1 MMNRTISIMVGKG
14 SVNHNSRKFHAK
26 NTDPERSHLN
36 VEYCNENLQ
45 SVYHQ
50 LFDEAQQRYNAKQ
63 KRADRMIPDYY
74 EKIRS
79 GKQEKLFHEVIVQ
92 IGNRE
97 DMNAQSENGAL
108 AAQVLDEYMRE
119 FQKRNPNLR
128 VFSAHLHMD
137 EATPHLHID
146 FVPFTTGSKRGMDT
160 RVSLKKALA
169 AQGYTGGSRSDTEW
183 NQWVEAEKNALA
195 AVMERHEIQWE
206 KKGTHEKHLSVLDFE
221 KRERAK
227 EVAALESQKTE
238 LQERVDNLQEAC
250 TQQSEQVEQVE
261 KTLQA
266 LRDQQLSVEQVE
278 AVEAKPV
285 PLTGKV
291 MISKQDYETLTTA
304 AQKYVVQEKQESK
317 LKKRLK
323 DAKKIIA
330 DLKAKIESLAAELSA
345 VKTELVQY
353 KSPCGQLRT
362 SDLEQENDRLRSR
375 LRTYEDVIS
384 CNNLWHFFHGS
395 RGKKRSRDDTR

>member
-1 MMNRTISIMVGKG
+1 MVGKG

-26 NTDPERSHLN
+26 NTDPERSYLN
-36 VEYCNENLQ
+36 VEYCDENLQ

-137 EATPHLHID
+137 EATPHLHVD

-169 AQGYTGGSRSDTEW
+169 AQGYTGGSRGDTEW
-183 NQWVEAEKNALA
+183 NQWVAAEKNALA
-195 AVMERHEIQWE
+195 VVMERHGIQWE

-238 LQERVDNLQEAC
+238 LQERVDDLQENYI
-250 TQQSEQVEQVE
+250 QQSEQVEQVE

-266 LRDQQLSVEQVE
+266 IRDQQLSVEQVE

-291 MISKQDYETLTTA
+291 MISKQDYETLTMA
-304 AQKYVVQEKQESK
+304 AQKYVVQEKKEGRIQ
-317 LKKRLK
+317 RLL
-323 DAKKIIA
+323 DAANEKIQG
-330 DLKAKIESLAAELSA
+330 L
-345 VKTELVQY
+345 
-353 KSPCGQLRT
+353 LRT
-362 SDLEQENDRLRSR
+362 VSELKQTIFGLNQRVANLEGELAQERSFEKRFAAQRMEQENVRLKRENKR
-375 LRTYEDVIS
+375 FRDILKQH
-384 CNNLWHFFHGS
+384 NLLPKN
-395 RGKKRSRDDTR
+395 RGIER

>member
-1 MMNRTISIMVGKG
+1 MVGKG

-26 NTDPERSHLN
+26 NTDPERSYLN

-50 LFDEAQQRYNAKQ
+50 MFDEAQQRYNEKQ

-97 DMNAQSENGAL
+97 DMSTQSEKGAL

-206 KKGTHEKHLSVLDFE
+206 KKGTHEKHLSVLEFE

-238 LQERVDNLQEAC
+238 LQERVDGLQENYI
-250 TQQSEQVEQVE
+250 QQSEQVEQVE

-266 LRDQQLSVEQVE
+266 LREQQLTVEQVE

-285 PLTGKV
+285 LLTGKV
-291 MISKQDYETLTTA
+291 MISKQDYETLTMA
-304 AQKYVVQEKQESK
+304 AQKYVVQEKKEGRIQRLLDAANEKIQGLLHTVSE
-317 LKKRLK
+317 LKQTIFGLNQRV
-323 DAKKIIA
+323 A
-330 DLKAKIESLAAELSA
+330 DLEGELAQERSFEKRFAA
-345 VKTELVQY
+345 Q
-353 KSPCGQLRT
+353 RM
-362 SDLEQENDRLRSR
+362 EQENVRLKRENKR
-375 LRTYEDVIS
+375 FRDILKQH
-384 CNNLWHFFHGS
+384 NLLPKN
-395 RGKKRSRDDTR
+395 RGIER

>member
-1 MMNRTISIMVGKG
+1 MNRTISIMVGKG

-26 NTDPERSHLN
+26 NTDPERSYLN

-45 SVYHQ
+45 LVYHQ
-50 LFDEAQQRYNAKQ
+50 LFDEAKQRYNAKQ

-169 AQGYTGGSRSDTEW
+169 AQGYTGGSRGDTEW
-183 NQWVEAEKNALA
+183 NQWVAVEKDALA
-195 AVMERHEIQWE
+195 VVMERHGIQWE
-206 KKGTHEKHLSVLDFE
+206 KKGTHEKHLSVLEFE

-238 LQERVDNLQEAC
+238 LQERVDDLQENYI
-250 TQQSEQVEQVE
+250 QQSEQVEQVE

-291 MISKQDYETLTTA
+291 MISKQDYETLTMA
-304 AQKYVVQEKQESK
+304 ARKYVVQEKKEGRIQRLLDAANEKIQSLLHTVSELKQTIFGLNQQVANLKGELAQERSFE
-317 LKKRLK
+317 KRF
-323 DAKKIIA
+323 
-330 DLKAKIESLAAELSA
+330 AA
-345 VKTELVQY
+345 Q
-353 KSPCGQLRT
+353 RM
-362 SDLEQENDRLRSR
+362 EQENVRLKRENKRFRDILKQHNLLPRNREVDR
-375 LRTYEDVIS
+375 
-384 CNNLWHFFHGS
+384 
-395 RGKKRSRDDTR
+395 

>member
-1 MMNRTISIMVGKG
+1 MMNRTISMMVGKG

-26 NTDPERSHLN
+26 NTDPERSYLN

-45 SVYHQ
+45 LVYHQ
-50 LFDEAQQRYNAKQ
+50 LFDEAKQRYNAKQ

-137 EATPHLHID
+137 EATPHLHVD

-169 AQGYTGGSRSDTEW
+169 AQGYTGGSRGDTEW
-183 NQWVEAEKNALA
+183 NQWVAAEKNALA
-195 AVMERHEIQWE
+195 VVMERHGIQWE

-238 LQERVDNLQEAC
+238 LQERVDDLQE
-250 TQQSEQVEQVE
+250 TYIQQSEQVEQVE

-304 AQKYVVQEKQESK
+304 AQKYVIQEKKEGKIQ
-317 LKKRLK
+317 RLL
-323 DAKKIIA
+323 DAANEKIQG
-330 DLKAKIESLAAELSA
+330 L
-345 VKTELVQY
+345 
-353 KSPCGQLRT
+353 LRT
-362 SDLEQENDRLRSR
+362 VSELKQTIFGLNQRVANLEGELAQERSFEKRFAAQRMEQENVRLKRENTR
-375 LRTYEDVIS
+375 FRDILKQH
-384 CNNLWHFFHGS
+384 NLLPKN
-395 RGKKRSRDDTR
+395 RGIER

>member
-1 MMNRTISIMVGKG
+1 MNRTISIMVGKG

-26 NTDPERSHLN
+26 NTDPERSYLN

-45 SVYHQ
+45 LVYHQ
-50 LFDEAQQRYNAKQ
+50 LFDEAKQRYNAKQ

-146 FVPFTTGSKRGMDT
+146 FVPFTTGSKRGMDP

-169 AQGYTGGSRSDTEW
+169 AQGYTDGSRGDTEW
-183 NQWVEAEKNALA
+183 NQWVAAEKNALA
-195 AVMERHEIQWE
+195 VVMERHGIQWE
-206 KKGTHEKHLSVLDFE
+206 KKETHEKHLSVLEFE
-221 KRERAK
+221 KRERAR
-227 EVAALESQKTE
+227 EVTALESQKTE
-238 LQERVDNLQEAC
+238 LQERVDDLQENYI
-250 TQQSEQVEQVE
+250 QQSEQVEQVE

-291 MISKQDYETLTTA
+291 MISKQDYETLTMA
-304 AQKYVVQEKQESK
+304 AQKYVVQEKKEGRLQRLLDTANEKIQSLLHTVSELKQTIFGLNQRVANLEGELAQERSFE
-317 LKKRLK
+317 KRF
-323 DAKKIIA
+323 
-330 DLKAKIESLAAELSA
+330 AA
-345 VKTELVQY
+345 Q
-353 KSPCGQLRT
+353 RM
-362 SDLEQENDRLRSR
+362 EQENVRLKQENKRFR
-375 LRTYEDVIS
+375 DILKQH
-384 CNNLWHFFHGS
+384 NLLPKN
-395 RGKKRSRDDTR
+395 RGIER

>member
-1 MMNRTISIMVGKG
+1 MNRTISIMVGKG

-26 NTDPERSHLN
+26 NTDPERSYLN

-97 DMNAQSENGAL
+97 DMSAQSENGAL

-137 EATPHLHID
+137 ETTPHLHID

-206 KKGTHEKHLSVLDFE
+206 KKGTHEKHLAVLDFE

-227 EVAALESQKTE
+227 EVAALEAQKTE
-238 LQERVDNLQEAC
+238 LQERVDDLQETC

-291 MISKQDYETLTTA
+291 MISKQDYETLTMA
-304 AQKYVVQEKQESK
+304 AQKYVVQEKKEGRIQ
-317 LKKRLK
+317 RLL
-323 DAKKIIA
+323 DAANEKIQG
-330 DLKAKIESLAAELSA
+330 L
-345 VKTELVQY
+345 
-353 KSPCGQLRT
+353 LRT
-362 SDLEQENDRLRSR
+362 VSELKQTIFGLNQRVANLEGELAQERSFEKRFAAQRMEQENVRLKRENKR
-375 LRTYEDVIS
+375 FRDILKQH
-384 CNNLWHFFHGS
+384 NLLPKN
-395 RGKKRSRDDTR
+395 RGIER

>member
-1 MMNRTISIMVGKG
+1 MNRTISIMVGKG

-26 NTDPERSHLN
+26 NTDPERSYLN
-36 VEYCNENLQ
+36 VEYCDENLQ

-63 KRADRMIPDYY
+63 KRADRVIPDYY

-97 DMNAQSENGAL
+97 DMSAQSENGAL

-128 VFSAHLHMD
+128 VFSAHMHMD

-160 RVSLKKALA
+160 RVSLKQALA

-238 LQERVDNLQEAC
+238 LQERVDDLQENYI
-250 TQQSEQVEQVE
+250 QQSVQVEQVE

-291 MISKQDYETLTTA
+291 MISKQDYETLTMA
-304 AQKYVVQEKQESK
+304 AQKYVVQEKKEGRIQ
-317 LKKRLK
+317 RLL
-323 DAKKIIA
+323 DAANEKIQG
-330 DLKAKIESLAAELSA
+330 L
-345 VKTELVQY
+345 
-353 KSPCGQLRT
+353 LRT
-362 SDLEQENDRLRSR
+362 VSELKQTIFGLNQRVANLEGELAQERSFEKRFAAQRMEQENVRLKRENKR
-375 LRTYEDVIS
+375 FRDILKQH
-384 CNNLWHFFHGS
+384 NLLPKN
-395 RGKKRSRDDTR
+395 RGMER

>member
-1 MMNRTISIMVGKG
+1 MNRTISIMVGKG

-26 NTDPERSHLN
+26 NTDPERSYLN
-36 VEYCNENLQ
+36 VEYCNANLQ
-45 SVYHQ
+45 LVYHQ
-50 LFDEAQQRYNAKQ
+50 LFDEAKQRYNAKQ

-169 AQGYTGGSRSDTEW
+169 AQGYTGGSRGDTEW
-183 NQWVEAEKNALA
+183 NQWVAAEKNALA

-206 KKGTHEKHLSVLDFE
+206 KKGTHEKHLSVLEFE

-238 LQERVDNLQEAC
+238 LQERVDDLQENYI
-250 TQQSEQVEQVE
+250 QQSEQVEQVE

-304 AQKYVVQEKQESK
+304 AQKYVIQEKKEGKIQ
-317 LKKRLK
+317 RLL
-323 DAKKIIA
+323 DAANEKIQG
-330 DLKAKIESLAAELSA
+330 L
-345 VKTELVQY
+345 
-353 KSPCGQLRT
+353 LRT
-362 SDLEQENDRLRSR
+362 VSELKQTIFGLNQRVANLEGELAQERSFEKRFAAQRMEQENVRLKRENKR
-375 LRTYEDVIS
+375 FRDILKQH
-384 CNNLWHFFHGS
+384 NLLPKN
-395 RGKKRSRDDTR
+395 RGIER

>member
-97 DMNAQSENGAL
+97 DMSAQSENGAL

-206 KKGTHEKHLSVLDFE
+206 KKGTHEKHLAVLDFE

-227 EVAALESQKTE
+227 EVAALEAQKTE
-238 LQERVDNLQEAC
+238 LQERVDDLQETC

-291 MISKQDYETLTTA
+291 MISKQDYETLTMA
-304 AQKYVVQEKQESK
+304 AQKYVVQEKKEGRIQ
-317 LKKRLK
+317 RLL
-323 DAKKIIA
+323 DAANEKIQG
-330 DLKAKIESLAAELSA
+330 L
-345 VKTELVQY
+345 
-353 KSPCGQLRT
+353 LRT
-362 SDLEQENDRLRSR
+362 VSELKQTIFGLNQRVANLEGELAQERSFEKRFAAQRMEQENVRLKRENKR
-375 LRTYEDVIS
+375 FRDILKQH
-384 CNNLWHFFHGS
+384 NLLQ
-395 RGKKRSRDDTR
+395 KSRDVER

>member
-1 MMNRTISIMVGKG
+1 MNRTISIMVGKG

-26 NTDPERSHLN
+26 NTDPERSYLN

-45 SVYHQ
+45 LVYHQ
-50 LFDEAQQRYNAKQ
+50 LFDEAKQRYNAKQ

-137 EATPHLHID
+137 EATPHLHVD

-169 AQGYTGGSRSDTEW
+169 AQGYTGGSRGDTEW
-183 NQWVEAEKNALA
+183 NQWVAAEKNALA
-195 AVMERHEIQWE
+195 VVMERHGIQWE
-206 KKGTHEKHLSVLDFE
+206 KKGTHEKHLSVLEFE

-238 LQERVDNLQEAC
+238 LQERVDDLQENYI
-250 TQQSEQVEQVE
+250 QQSEQVEQVE

-291 MISKQDYETLTTA
+291 MISKQDYETLTMA
-304 AQKYVVQEKQESK
+304 AQKYVVQEKKEGRIQ
-317 LKKRLK
+317 RLL
-323 DAKKIIA
+323 DAANEKIQG
-330 DLKAKIESLAAELSA
+330 L
-345 VKTELVQY
+345 
-353 KSPCGQLRT
+353 LRT
-362 SDLEQENDRLRSR
+362 VSELKQTIFGLNQRVANLEGELAQERSFEKRFAAQRMEQENVRLKRENKR
-375 LRTYEDVIS
+375 FRDILKQH
-384 CNNLWHFFHGS
+384 NLLPKN
-395 RGKKRSRDDTR
+395 RGIER

>member
-1 MMNRTISIMVGKG
+1 MNRTISIMVGKG

-26 NTDPERSHLN
+26 NTDSERSYLN

-63 KRADRMIPDYY
+63 KRADRIIPDYY

-146 FVPFTTGSKRGMDT
+146 FVPFTTSSKRGMDT
-160 RVSLKKALA
+160 RVSLKQALA

-206 KKGTHEKHLSVLDFE
+206 KKGTHEKHLSVLEFE

-238 LQERVDNLQEAC
+238 LQERVDDLQETC

-278 AVEAKPV
+278 KVEAKPV

-304 AQKYVVQEKQESK
+304 AQKYVIQEKKEGKIQ
-317 LKKRLK
+317 RLL
-323 DAKKIIA
+323 DAANEKIQG
-330 DLKAKIESLAAELSA
+330 L
-345 VKTELVQY
+345 
-353 KSPCGQLRT
+353 LRT
-362 SDLEQENDRLRSR
+362 VSELKQTIFGLNQRVANLEGELAQERSFEKRFAAQRMEQENVRLKRENKRFRDILKQHNLLPKNRSIER
-375 LRTYEDVIS
+375 
-384 CNNLWHFFHGS
+384 
-395 RGKKRSRDDTR
+395 

>member
-1 MMNRTISIMVGKG
+1 MVGKG

-128 VFSAHLHMD
+128 VFSVHLHMD

-195 AVMERHEIQWE
+195 AVMERYDIQWE

-227 EVAALESQKTE
+227 EVVALESQKTE
-238 LQERVDNLQEAC
+238 LQERVDDLQENYIR
-250 TQQSEQVEQVE
+250 QSEQVEQVE

-291 MISKQDYETLTTA
+291 MISKQDYETLTMA
-304 AQKYVVQEKQESK
+304 AQKYVVQEKKEGRIQRLLDAANEKIQGLLHTVSELKQTIFGLNQRVANLEGELAQERSFE
-317 LKKRLK
+317 KRF
-323 DAKKIIA
+323 
-330 DLKAKIESLAAELSA
+330 AA
-345 VKTELVQY
+345 Q
-353 KSPCGQLRT
+353 RM
-362 SDLEQENDRLRSR
+362 EQENVRLKRENKR
-375 LRTYEDVIS
+375 FRDILKQH
-384 CNNLWHFFHGS
+384 NLLP
-395 RGKKRSRDDTR
+395 KSRDVER

>member
-1 MMNRTISIMVGKG
+1 MNRTISIMVGKG

-26 NTDPERSHLN
+26 NTDPERGYLN
-36 VEYCNENLQ
+36 VEYCNESLQ

-97 DMNAQSENGAL
+97 DMSAQSENGAL

-206 KKGTHEKHLSVLDFE
+206 KKGTHEKHLSVLEFE

-238 LQERVDNLQEAC
+238 LQERVDDLQEAC

-278 AVEAKPV
+278 KVEAKPV

-304 AQKYVVQEKQESK
+304 AQKYVIQEKKEGKIQRLLDAANEKIQELLHTVLE
-317 LKKRLK
+317 LKQTIFGLNQRVANLEGELAQERSFEKRF
-323 DAKKIIA
+323 
-330 DLKAKIESLAAELSA
+330 AA
-345 VKTELVQY
+345 Q
-353 KSPCGQLRT
+353 RM
-362 SDLEQENDRLRSR
+362 EQENVRLKRENKR
-375 LRTYEDVIS
+375 FRDILKQH
-384 CNNLWHFFHGS
+384 NLLPKN
-395 RGKKRSRDDTR
+395 RGIER

>member
-1 MMNRTISIMVGKG
+1 MVGKG

-26 NTDPERSHLN
+26 NTDPERSYLN
-36 VEYCNENLQ
+36 VEYCDENLQ

-63 KRADRMIPDYY
+63 KRADRMIQDYY

-97 DMNAQSENGAL
+97 DMGAQSENGAL

-160 RVSLKKALA
+160 RVSLKKALET
-169 AQGYTGGSRSDTEW
+169 QGYTGGSRGDTEW
-183 NQWVEAEKNALA
+183 NQWVAAEKNALA
-195 AVMERHEIQWE
+195 VVMERHGIQWE
-206 KKGTHEKHLSVLDFE
+206 KKGTHEKHLSVLEFE

-238 LQERVDNLQEAC
+238 LQECVDDLQKTC
-250 TQQSEQVEQVE
+250 TQQSEQVEHVE

-266 LRDQQLSVEQVE
+266 LREQQLSVEQVE

-291 MISKQDYETLTTA
+291 MISKQDYETLTMA
-304 AQKYVVQEKQESK
+304 AQKYVVQEKKEGRIQ
-317 LKKRLK
+317 RLL
-323 DAKKIIA
+323 DAANEKIQG
-330 DLKAKIESLAAELSA
+330 L
-345 VKTELVQY
+345 
-353 KSPCGQLRT
+353 LRT
-362 SDLEQENDRLRSR
+362 VSELKQTIFGLNQRVANLEGELAQERSFEKRFAAQRMEQENVRLKRENKR
-375 LRTYEDVIS
+375 FRDILKQH
-384 CNNLWHFFHGS
+384 NLLPKN
-395 RGKKRSRDDTR
+395 RGMER

>member
-1 MMNRTISIMVGKG
+1 MNRTISIMVGKG

-26 NTDPERSHLN
+26 NTDPERSYLN

-160 RVSLKKALA
+160 RVSLKQALA

-195 AVMERHEIQWE
+195 TVMERHEIQWE
-206 KKGTHEKHLSVLDFE
+206 KKGTHEKHLSVLEFE

-227 EVAALESQKTE
+227 EVAVLESKKTE
-238 LQERVDNLQEAC
+238 LQERVDDLQEAC

-261 KTLQA
+261 KTLQS

-278 AVEAKPV
+278 KVEAKPV

-291 MISKQDYETLTTA
+291 MISKQDYETLTMA
-304 AQKYVVQEKQESK
+304 AQKYVVQEKKEGRLQRLLDTANEKIQSLLHMVSELKQTIFGLNQRVANLEGELAQERSFE
-317 LKKRLK
+317 KRF
-323 DAKKIIA
+323 
-330 DLKAKIESLAAELSA
+330 AA
-345 VKTELVQY
+345 Q
-353 KSPCGQLRT
+353 RM
-362 SDLEQENDRLRSR
+362 EQENVRLKRENKR
-375 LRTYEDVIS
+375 FRDILKQH
-384 CNNLWHFFHGS
+384 NLLPKN
-395 RGKKRSRDDTR
+395 RGIER

>member
-1 MMNRTISIMVGKG
+1 MNRTISIMVGKG

-36 VEYCNENLQ
+36 VEYCNEILQ

-169 AQGYTGGSRSDTEW
+169 AQGYTGGSRGDTEW
-183 NQWVEAEKNALA
+183 NQWVAAEKNALA
-195 AVMERHEIQWE
+195 VVMERHGIQWE

-238 LQERVDNLQEAC
+238 LQERVDDLQENYI
-250 TQQSEQVEQVE
+250 QQSEQVEQVE

-266 LRDQQLSVEQVE
+266 IRDQQLSVEQVE

-291 MISKQDYETLTTA
+291 MISKQDYETLTMA
-304 AQKYVVQEKQESK
+304 AQKYVVQEKKEGRIQ
-317 LKKRLK
+317 RLL
-323 DAKKIIA
+323 DAANEKIQG
-330 DLKAKIESLAAELSA
+330 L
-345 VKTELVQY
+345 
-353 KSPCGQLRT
+353 LRT
-362 SDLEQENDRLRSR
+362 VSELKQTIFGLNQRVANLEGELAQERSFEKRFAAQRMEQENVRLKRENKR
-375 LRTYEDVIS
+375 FRDILKQH
-384 CNNLWHFFHGS
+384 NLLPKN
-395 RGKKRSRDDTR
+395 RGIER

>member
-1 MMNRTISIMVGKG
+1 MNRTISIMVGKG

>member
-1 MMNRTISIMVGKG
+1 MNRTISIMVGKG

-26 NTDPERSHLN
+26 NTDPERSYLN

-45 SVYHQ
+45 LVYHQ
-50 LFDEAQQRYNAKQ
+50 LFDEAKQRYNAKQ

-146 FVPFTTGSKRGMDT
+146 FVPFTTGSKRGMDP
-160 RVSLKKALA
+160 RVSLKMALA
-169 AQGYTGGSRSDTEW
+169 AQGYTDGSRGDTEW
-183 NQWVEAEKNALA
+183 NQWVAAEKNALA
-195 AVMERHEIQWE
+195 VVMERHGIQWE

-227 EVAALESQKTE
+227 ELAALESQKTE
-238 LQERVDNLQEAC
+238 LQERVDDLQENYI
-250 TQQSEQVEQVE
+250 QQSEQVEQVE

-291 MISKQDYETLTTA
+291 MISKQDYETLTMA
-304 AQKYVVQEKQESK
+304 AQKYVVQEKKEGRIQ
-317 LKKRLK
+317 RLL
-323 DAKKIIA
+323 DAANEKIQG
-330 DLKAKIESLAAELSA
+330 L
-345 VKTELVQY
+345 
-353 KSPCGQLRT
+353 LRT
-362 SDLEQENDRLRSR
+362 VSELKQTIFGLNQRVANLEGELAQERSFEKRFAAQRMEQENVRLKQENKRFR
-375 LRTYEDVIS
+375 DILKQH
-384 CNNLWHFFHGS
+384 NLLPKN
-395 RGKKRSRDDTR
+395 RGIER

>member
-1 MMNRTISIMVGKG
+1 MNRTISIMVGKG

-63 KRADRMIPDYY
+63 KRADRIIPDYY

-97 DMNAQSENGAL
+97 DMSAQSENGAL
-108 AAQVLDEYMRE
+108 AAQMLDEYMRE

-195 AVMERHEIQWE
+195 AVMEHHEIQWE

-238 LQERVDNLQEAC
+238 LQERVDDLQETC

-278 AVEAKPV
+278 KVEAKPV

-291 MISKQDYETLTTA
+291 MISKQDYETLTMA
-304 AQKYVVQEKQESK
+304 AQKYVVQEKKEGRIQ
-317 LKKRLK
+317 RLL
-323 DAKKIIA
+323 DAANKKIQSLLHTVSE
-330 DLKAKIESLAAELSA
+330 LKQTIFGLNQRVANLEGELAQERSFEKRFAA
-345 VKTELVQY
+345 Q
-353 KSPCGQLRT
+353 RM
-362 SDLEQENDRLRSR
+362 EQENVRLKRENKR
-375 LRTYEDVIS
+375 FRDILKQH
-384 CNNLWHFFHGS
+384 NLLPKN
-395 RGKKRSRDDTR
+395 RGIER

>member
-1 MMNRTISIMVGKG
+1 MVGKG

-26 NTDPERSHLN
+26 NTDPERSYLN
-36 VEYCNENLQ
+36 VEYCNESLQ

-97 DMNAQSENGAL
+97 DMSAQSENGAL

-206 KKGTHEKHLSVLDFE
+206 KKGTHEKHLSVLEFE

-238 LQERVDNLQEAC
+238 LQERVDDLQEAC

-278 AVEAKPV
+278 KVEAKPV

-304 AQKYVVQEKQESK
+304 AQKYVIQEKKEGKIQRLLDAANEKIQELLHTVLE
-317 LKKRLK
+317 LKQTIFGLNQRVANLEGELAQERSFEKRF
-323 DAKKIIA
+323 
-330 DLKAKIESLAAELSA
+330 AA
-345 VKTELVQY
+345 Q
-353 KSPCGQLRT
+353 RM
-362 SDLEQENDRLRSR
+362 EQENVRLKRENKR
-375 LRTYEDVIS
+375 FRDILKQH
-384 CNNLWHFFHGS
+384 NLLPKN
-395 RGKKRSRDDTR
+395 RGIER

>member
-1 MMNRTISIMVGKG
+1 
-14 SVNHNSRKFHAK
+14 
-26 NTDPERSHLN
+26 
-36 VEYCNENLQ
+36 
-45 SVYHQ
+45 
-50 LFDEAQQRYNAKQ
+50 
-63 KRADRMIPDYY
+63 MIPDYY

-97 DMNAQSENGAL
+97 DMSAQSENGTL
-108 AAQVLDEYMRE
+108 AAQVLDKYMRE

-169 AQGYTGGSRSDTEW
+169 AQGYTGGSRGDTEW
-183 NQWVEAEKNALA
+183 NQWVAAEKNALA
-195 AVMERHEIQWE
+195 VVMERHGIQWE

-227 EVAALESQKTE
+227 ELAALKSQKTE
-238 LQERVDNLQEAC
+238 LQERVDDLQENYI
-250 TQQSEQVEQVE
+250 QQSEQVEQVE

-291 MISKQDYETLTTA
+291 MISKQDYETLTMA
-304 AQKYVVQEKQESK
+304 AQKYVVQEKKEGRIQ
-317 LKKRLK
+317 RLL
-323 DAKKIIA
+323 DAANEKIQG
-330 DLKAKIESLAAELSA
+330 L
-345 VKTELVQY
+345 
-353 KSPCGQLRT
+353 LRT
-362 SDLEQENDRLRSR
+362 VSELKQTIFGLNQRVANLEGELAQERSFEKRFAAQRMEQENVRLKQENKRFR
-375 LRTYEDVIS
+375 DILKQH
-384 CNNLWHFFHGS
+384 NLLPKN
-395 RGKKRSRDDTR
+395 RGIER

>member
-1 MMNRTISIMVGKG
+1 MVGKG

-26 NTDPERSHLN
+26 NTDPERGYLN
-36 VEYCNENLQ
+36 VEYCNESLQ

-97 DMNAQSENGAL
+97 DMSAQSENGAL

-206 KKGTHEKHLSVLDFE
+206 KKGTHEKHLSVLEFE

-238 LQERVDNLQEAC
+238 LQERVDDLQEAC

-278 AVEAKPV
+278 KVEAKPV

-304 AQKYVVQEKQESK
+304 AQKYVIQEKKEGKIQRLLDAANEKIQELLHTVLE
-317 LKKRLK
+317 LKQTIFGLNQRVANLEGELAQERSFEKRF
-323 DAKKIIA
+323 
-330 DLKAKIESLAAELSA
+330 AA
-345 VKTELVQY
+345 Q
-353 KSPCGQLRT
+353 RM
-362 SDLEQENDRLRSR
+362 EQENVRLKRENKR
-375 LRTYEDVIS
+375 FRDILKQH
-384 CNNLWHFFHGS
+384 NLLPKN
-395 RGKKRSRDDTR
+395 RGIER

>member
-1 MMNRTISIMVGKG
+1 MNRTISIMVGKG

-26 NTDPERSHLN
+26 NTDPERSYLN
-36 VEYCNENLQ
+36 VEYCNESLQ

-97 DMNAQSENGAL
+97 DMSAQSENGAL

-206 KKGTHEKHLSVLDFE
+206 KKGTHEKHLSVLEFE

-238 LQERVDNLQEAC
+238 LQERVDDLQEAC

-278 AVEAKPV
+278 KVEAKPV

-304 AQKYVVQEKQESK
+304 AQKYVIQEKKEGKIQRLLDAANEKIQELLHTVLE
-317 LKKRLK
+317 LKQTIFGLNQRVANLEGELAQERSFEKRF
-323 DAKKIIA
+323 
-330 DLKAKIESLAAELSA
+330 AA
-345 VKTELVQY
+345 Q
-353 KSPCGQLRT
+353 RM
-362 SDLEQENDRLRSR
+362 EQENVRLKRENKR
-375 LRTYEDVIS
+375 FRDILKQH
-384 CNNLWHFFHGS
+384 NLLPKN
-395 RGKKRSRDDTR
+395 RGIER

>member
-1 MMNRTISIMVGKG
+1 MNRTISIMVGKG

-26 NTDPERSHLN
+26 NTDPERSYLN

-45 SVYHQ
+45 LVYHQ
-50 LFDEAQQRYNAKQ
+50 LFDEAKQRYNAKQ

-128 VFSAHLHMD
+128 AFSAHLHMD
-137 EATPHLHID
+137 EATPHLHVD

-169 AQGYTGGSRSDTEW
+169 AQGYTGGSRGDTEW
-183 NQWVEAEKNALA
+183 NQWVAAEKNALA
-195 AVMERHEIQWE
+195 VVMERHGIQWE
-206 KKGTHEKHLSVLDFE
+206 KKGTHEKHLPVLDFE

-238 LQERVDNLQEAC
+238 LQERVDDLQENYI
-250 TQQSEQVEQVE
+250 QQSEQVEQVE

-304 AQKYVVQEKQESK
+304 AQKYVIQEKKEGKIQRLLDTANEKIQELLHTISE
-317 LKKRLK
+317 LKQTIFGLNQHVS
-323 DAKKIIA
+323 
-330 DLKAKIESLAAELSA
+330 EMENELAAERSFEKQFA
-345 VKTELVQY
+345 QM
-353 KSPCGQLRT
+353 QLER
-362 SDLEQENDRLRSR
+362 ENSR
-375 LRTYEDVIS
+375 LRRENTRFREV
-384 CNNLWHFFHGS
+384 LRQHGLLPRN
-395 RGKKRSRDDTR
+395 RGQER